1 MKIIKRNGSL
11 EDFDRG
17 KIEKAILGAM
27 EDLGADY
34 RNAGVARRISREVE
48 REFLDKEVQ
57 ETLIAHKDNPNL
69 LLHYQVP
76 IKDIEDRVEEKLMG
90 SHCKDVARQ
99 YIRYRYKKK
108 QQRDKYENIKSAVKK
123 NYKG

>member
-34 RNAGVARRISREVE
+34 RNAGVG
-48 REFLDKEVQ
+48 EFLERLKE
-57 ETLIAHKDNPNL
+57 NFW
-69 LLHYQVP
+69 
-76 IKDIEDRVEEKLMG
+76 IKRFRKL
-90 SHCKDVARQ
+90 
-99 YIRYRYKKK
+99 
-108 QQRDKYENIKSAVKK
+108 
-123 NYKG
+123 

>member
-27 EDLGADY
+27 EDLGSDY
-34 RNAGVARRISREVE
+34 INEGVAKRISREVE

-76 IKDIEDRVEEKLMG
+76 I
-90 SHCKDVARQ
+90 
-99 YIRYRYKKK
+99 
-108 QQRDKYENIKSAVKK
+108 
-123 NYKG
+123 